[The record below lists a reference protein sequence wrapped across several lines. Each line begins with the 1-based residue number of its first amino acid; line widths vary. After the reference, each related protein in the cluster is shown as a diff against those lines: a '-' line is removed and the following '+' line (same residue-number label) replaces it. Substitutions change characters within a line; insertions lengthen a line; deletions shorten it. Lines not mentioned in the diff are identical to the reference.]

1 MSGGFV
7 VARDNSIHGCSA
19 LGYSSILSGSGLP
32 DTGLANADGL
42 RFARPLLPENSQDP
56 RAKEPLVALRGA
68 LNTGTQTP
76 AVVLHSL
83 AEAARSLTSA
93 DGIAIAVRTQSAVVC
108 RARSGEIA
116 PELGAPLNVDSG
128 ISGECLRSASV
139 LVCDDAEKDTRVDPD
154 VCRALG
160 IRSIVAVPLRG
171 PMGMAGILEAFSARA
186 AAFGKDQIDSLRELA
201 EVAEAAYERECRAQ
215 TVPAKPPLR
224 QQLFAALTPKDKAI
238 ANEMFGEPSRE
249 RRYWILGGAIIAL
262 LLITGVLWL
271 TWHEPL
277 PDTGEKNSRAAK
289 AVQTASASQPS
300 IQLAPK
306 PEAGLGRRGSS
317 KNGVLKD
324 AAEISR
330 DEDAVRSPIVLA
342 RSESPLVKQKSLTSS
357 IEAGSDAPPTV
368 NVASSASSG
377 VLQGL
382 SSTPATMPALQVRIS
397 QGITQGVLIHQV
409 QPTYPTQARAQ
420 RVAGAVDLDATI
432 DEKGLVK
439 SVNIVSGAPLL
450 ASAAAAAVRQW
461 RYSPPLLN
469 GTPIEIQKRI
479 TVVFKLP

>member
-1 MSGGFV
+1 MFSIDMPFCFRETRPNRASPRSSRGSFV
-7 VARDNSIHGCSA
+7 AGDNSIHGCSA

-32 DTGLANADGL
+32 DTGLGNNDGL

-56 RAKEPLVALRGA
+56 RAKEPLATLRGA
-68 LNTGTQTP
+68 LNTGAQTP

-93 DGIAIAVRTQSAVVC
+93 DGVAIAVRTKSEVVC

-116 PELGAPLNVDSG
+116 PELGALLNVDSG

-186 AAFGKDQIDSLRELA
+186 GAFGNEQIDALRALA

-215 TVPAKPPLR
+215 TVPAKTPLR
-224 QQLFAALTPKDKAI
+224 TQLFAALTPKDKAI
-238 ANEMFGEPSRE
+238 ANEMFGDPSRE

-277 PDTGEKNSRAAK
+277 PDTGEKNGHAAK
-289 AVQTASASQPS
+289 AVQTASVPQPS

-306 PEAGLGRRGSS
+306 PEAGLGQRGSS
-317 KNGVLKD
+317 RNAVLKN

-330 DEDAVRSPIVLA
+330 AEDEARSPIVLA
-342 RSESPLVKQKSLTSS
+342 PSESPPRKQKVQTSS
-357 IEAGSDAPPTV
+357 LDPDAPPTIT
-368 NVASSASSG
+368 VASSGTSE
-377 VLQGL
+377 VLQNL
-382 SSTPATMPALQVRIS
+382 SSAPTTMPALDVRIS
-397 QGITQGVLIHQV
+397 QGVTQGVL
-409 QPTYPTQARAQ
+409 
-420 RVAGAVDLDATI
+420 
-432 DEKGLVK
+432 
-439 SVNIVSGAPLL
+439 
-450 ASAAAAAVRQW
+450 
-461 RYSPPLLN
+461 
-469 GTPIEIQKRI
+469 
-479 TVVFKLP
+479 

>member
-1 MSGGFV
+1 M
-7 VARDNSIHGCSA
+7 
-19 LGYSSILSGSGLP
+19 GYSSILSGSGLP
-32 DTGLANADGL
+32 DSGLANTDGL

-56 RAKEPLVALRGA
+56 RAKEPLAALRGA

-83 AEAARSLTSA
+83 AEAARSLTAA
-93 DGIAIAVRTQSAVVC
+93 DGIAIAVRTNSAVVC

-116 PELGAPLNVDSG
+116 PELGTPLSVDSG

-139 LVCDDAEKDTRVDPD
+139 LVCEDAERDTRVDPD

-171 PMGMAGILEAFSARA
+171 PMGMAGILEAFSSRA
-186 AAFGKDQIDSLRELA
+186 GAFGKEQIDALREMA
-201 EVAEAAYERECRAQ
+201 EVAEAAYERECRTQ
-215 TVPAKPPLR
+215 TATPAKQPIR
-224 QQLFAALTPKDKAI
+224 KQLFAALTPKDKELAS
-238 ANEMFGEPSRE
+238 EMFGDPSRE

-277 PDTGEKNSRAAK
+277 PDTGEKNGQTAK
-289 AVQTASASQPS
+289 ALQTATVPQPS

-306 PEAGLGRRGSS
+306 PEAGLARHGSS
-317 KNGVLKD
+317 KNGPLKN
-324 AAEISR
+324 AAEISP
-330 DEDAVRSPIVLA
+330 EEETANSAIVLA
-342 RSESPLVKQKSLTSS
+342 SSESAPAKPKDQPSS
-357 IEAGSDAPPTV
+357 IEPGSDAPPAVTV
-368 NVASSASSG
+368 TSSASAAI
-377 VLQGL
+377 LQGL
-382 SSTPATMPALQVRIS
+382 ADAPASMPALDVRIS
-397 QGITQGVLIHQV
+397 KGVTQGVLIHEV
-409 QPTYPTQARAQ
+409 RPTYPVQARAQ
-420 RVAGAVDLDATI
+420 RVAGSVDLDATI
-432 DEKGLVK
+432 DVNGLVK
-439 SVNIVSGAPLL
+439 SVKIVSGTPVL
-450 ASAAAAAVRQW
+450 ASAAASAVRQW